1 MQPRP
6 MRTLAG
12 EGGRRPWI
20 GANFW
25 SREGGPRMWSRYD
38 GDIVRQELRV
48 LREHGLTMTRSFF
61 YWPDF
66 MPEPDRLDETACR
79 WYADFLDAHHELGMG
94 TIPTFIVGHM
104 SGENWDPSWRQ
115 GRDIY
120 SDVWMVG
127 RQAWYITELTRRF
140 HSHPAVIGWLISN
153 EIPIYGG
160 EGDER
165 VINSWAL
172 LMVNAVRAG
181 GGTQPVSLGD
191 GQWGVETTGHD
202 SGFCSLEYGPLVDF
216 VGPHVYRMEHDRIR
230 QHLKAAFICELAAVA
245 DRPVIMEEFGL
256 SSDFASPQASA
267 TYYRQLLHATLAAG
281 ATGWIAWNNT
291 DYDNIKDQRPYSHH
305 PFELHFGIT
314 DHRGRPKP
322 PLKELEIFSEELRDI
337 DFGGIERARTD
348 TAIIV
353 PSYLAARYP
362 FTEDAERVLIVDAS
376 EQAHVAAREADL
388 APGIVHE
395 PDYGGGGGLPGGY
408 ELYLLPSAK
417 QLTAPSWRRLGELV
431 RAGATVYASYC
442 AGETSAQRG
451 PWWNDLEGLFGVR
464 QLLTYGLNDP
474 VDEDVV
480 ESHPREGLR
489 EPARRRG
496 AVLRRRR
503 ERGGPRPPA
512 DRGGRPVAD
521 AGHRPRRAGPARAG
535 RVPPRAGAGGA
546 VHLSG
551 RVLRGA
557 PGAGQPGGHLAP
569 VRRAGGRGRGHPP
582 GARRRPPGHGRLAAH
597 GRRRPVHHRAL
608 PARRARRGEH
618 RLRRRGAQRSRA
630 AGAAG
635 RTPRPAAGDRSAR
648 RRGSAPDAVKSI

>member
-1 MQPRP
+1 MRPRP
-6 MRTLAG
+6 MRTLAAR
-12 EGGRRPWI
+12 GGAPWI

-25 SREGGPRMWSRYD
+25 SRTGGPRMWSRYD

-66 MPEPDRLDETACR
+66 MPEPDRLDEAACR
-79 WYADFLDAHHELGMG
+79 HYADFLDAHRELGMG

-140 HSHPAVIGWLISN
+140 HSHPAVVGWLISN

-181 GGTQPVSLGD
+181 GGSQPVSLGD

-245 DRPVIMEEFGL
+245 NRPVIMEEFGL
-256 SSDFASPQASA
+256 SSDFASPQSSA
-267 TYYRQLLHATLAAG
+267 VYYRQLLHATLAAG

-291 DYDNIKDQRPYSHH
+291 DYDDIKNQRPYSHH

-314 DHRGRPKP
+314 DHRGRPKA

-337 DFGGIERARTD
+337 DFEGIERARTG

-353 PSYLAARYP
+353 PSYLTARYP
-362 FTEDAERVLIVDAS
+362 FTVDAERALIVDVT

-388 APGIVHE
+388 APGFVHE
-395 PDYGGGGGLPGGY
+395 PEDGGRGGIPGGY
-408 ELYLLPSAK
+408 GLYLLPSAK
-417 QLTAPSWRRLGELV
+417 QLTAPSWRRLGELA
-431 RAGATVYASYC
+431 RDGATVYASYC
-442 AGETSAQRG
+442 AGETNVQRG
-451 PWWNDLEGLFGVR
+451 PWWNCLEDLFGVR
-464 QLLTYGLNDP
+464 QLLAYGLNDP

-480 ESHPREGLR
+480 SLTLEEDFGGL
-489 EPARRRG
+489 PAG
-496 AVLRRRR
+496 AVLSFAAAGNAEARARLPI
-503 ERGGPRPPA
+503 E
-512 DRGGRPVAD
+512 VAD
-521 AGHRPRRAGPARAG
+521 SARVIARDGRGLPALVERRHGAG
-535 RVPPRAGAGGA
+535 RA
-546 VHLSG
+546 VLCTYPIEYF
-551 RVLRGA
+551 A
-557 PGAGQPGGHLAP
+557 
-569 VRRAGGRGRGHPP
+569 
-582 GARRRPPGHGRLAAH
+582 
-597 GRRRPVHHRAL
+597 
-608 PARRARRGEH
+608 ARRGRVNPEDTW
-618 RLRRRGAQRSRA
+618 RLYDALAVEAGVVRPAHVDDPLVMVDSLRTADGAQYDVVLSQHDEPVEVSIDHADGTRGDPVRLEPL
-630 AGAAG
+630 GARLVR
-635 RTPRPAAGDRSAR
+635 RT
-648 RRGSAPDAVKSI
+648 DAIDPQGGGGASPTR

>member
-79 WYADFLDAHHELGMG
+79 WYADFLDTHHELGMG

-353 PSYLAARYP
+353 PSYLTARYP

-388 APGIVHE
+388 APGVVHE

-408 ELYLLPSAK
+408 GLYLLPSAK

-442 AGETSAQRG
+442 AGETSVQRG

-480 ESHPREGLR
+480 ELTLEEDFGNL
-489 EPARRRG
+489 PAG
-496 AVLRRRR
+496 
-503 ERGGPRPPA
+503 
-512 DRGGRPVAD
+512 
-521 AGHRPRRAGPARAG
+521 
-535 RVPPRAGAGGA
+535 
-546 VHLSG
+546 
-551 RVLRGA
+551 
-557 PGAGQPGGHLAP
+557 
-569 VRRAGGRGRGHPP
+569 VRRP
-582 GARRRPPGHGRLAAH
+582 GP
-597 GRRRPVHHRAL
+597 
-608 PARRARRGEH
+608 
-618 RLRRRGAQRSRA
+618 
-630 AGAAG
+630 
-635 RTPRPAAGDRSAR
+635 
-648 RRGSAPDAVKSI
+648 

>member
-79 WYADFLDAHHELGMG
+79 WYSDFLDAHHELGMG

-281 ATGWIAWNNT
+281 ATGWIACNNT

-322 PLKELEIFSEELRDI
+322 PLKELEIFSGELRDI

-353 PSYLAARYP
+353 PSYLTARYP

-388 APGIVHE
+388 APGVVHE
-395 PDYGGGGGLPGGY
+395 PDYGGGGGDCP
-408 ELYLLPSAK
+408 A
-417 QLTAPSWRRLGELV
+417 
-431 RAGATVYASYC
+431 ATGS
-442 AGETSAQRG
+442 TSC
-451 PWWNDLEGLFGVR
+451 
-464 QLLTYGLNDP
+464 
-474 VDEDVV
+474 
-480 ESHPREGLR
+480 
-489 EPARRRG
+489 
-496 AVLRRRR
+496 
-503 ERGGPRPPA
+503 
-512 DRGGRPVAD
+512 
-521 AGHRPRRAGPARAG
+521 
-535 RVPPRAGAGGA
+535 
-546 VHLSG
+546 
-551 RVLRGA
+551 
-557 PGAGQPGGHLAP
+557 
-569 VRRAGGRGRGHPP
+569 
-582 GARRRPPGHGRLAAH
+582 RRP
-597 GRRRPVHHRAL
+597 
-608 PARRARRGEH
+608 
-618 RLRRRGAQRSRA
+618 S
-630 AGAAG
+630 
-635 RTPRPAAGDRSAR
+635 S
-648 RRGSAPDAVKSI
+648 

>member
-79 WYADFLDAHHELGMG
+79 WYSDFLDAHHEFGMG

-165 VINSWAL
+165 IINSWAL

-191 GQWGVETTGHD
+191 GQWGVEMTGHD

-353 PSYLAARYP
+353 PSYLTARYP

-388 APGIVHE
+388 APGVVHE
-395 PDYGGGGGLPGGY
+395 PAYGGGGGLPGGY
-408 ELYLLPSAK
+408 GLYLLPSAK

-451 PWWNDLEGLFGVR
+451 PWWNDLEDLFGVR

-480 ESHPREGLR
+480 ELTLEEDFGNL
-489 EPARRRG
+489 PAG
-496 AVLRRRR
+496 AVLSF
-503 ERGGPRPPA
+503 A
-512 DRGGRPVAD
+512 A
-521 AGHRPRRAGPARAG
+521 AGNAEARARLPIEVVDPSRT
-535 RVPPRAGAGGA
+535 RVIARD
-546 VHLSG
+546 
-551 RVLRGA
+551 
-557 PGAGQPGGHLAP
+557 
-569 VRRAGGRGRGHPP
+569 GRGRP
-582 GARRRPPGHGRLAAH
+582 ALVECRHGR
-597 GRRRPVHHRAL
+597 GRTVLCTYPVEYFA
-608 PARRARRGEH
+608 ARRGRVNPEDTW
-618 RLRRRGAQRSRA
+618 RLYDALA
-630 AGAAG
+630 VEAGV
-635 RTPRPAAGDRSAR
+635 TRPAHVDDPLVMVDSLRTADGTQYTIVLSQHDEPVEVSIDYDDGGRSDPVRLEPLGAR
-648 RRGSAPDAVKSI
+648 LVRRSETDPRDGGGAPPTR

>member
-79 WYADFLDAHHELGMG
+79 WYSDFLDAHHELGMG

-353 PSYLAARYP
+353 PSYLTARYP

-408 ELYLLPSAK
+408 GLYLLPSAK
-417 QLTAPSWRRLGELV
+417 QLTAPSWRRLGELA

-480 ESHPREGLR
+480 ELTFA
-489 EPARRRG
+489 PARCCPSPPPGTRRPAPACRSRWSTRRG
-496 AVLRRRR
+496 
-503 ERGGPRPPA
+503 RGSSPATGGAGPRWSSA
-512 DRGGRPVAD
+512 ATGGGGRCC
-521 AGHRPRRAGPARAG
+521 
-535 RVPPRAGAGGA
+535 
-546 VHLSG
+546 
-551 RVLRGA
+551 A
-557 PGAGQPGGHLAP
+557 PTRSSTS
-569 VRRAGGRGRGHPP
+569 RRAGGGSTRRTP
-582 GARRRPPGHGRLAAH
+582 GACTTRWRSRPGS
-597 GRRRPVHHRAL
+597 
-608 PARRARRGEH
+608 PARRTSTTPWSWSTRCARPT
-618 RLRRRGAQRSRA
+618 APSTPSCSPSTTSPSR
-630 AGAAG
+630 
-635 RTPRPAAGDRSAR
+635 
-648 RRGSAPDAVKSI
+648 